1 MPITLE
7 TLDDSTC
14 VSIDGELTI
23 YTVAE
28 LAGAL
33 LPQMGGAPRLMLD
46 LSQVTEMDG
55 AGLQLLAVI
64 QREAENAGTALS
76 VTGQSLAV
84 TQALDCV
91 SARVIAKRV
100 SRTVIQIRDS
110 GSCAVADVA
119 AGAGPTGVAGE
130 ALLSLN
136 AVRPNRSP
144 KARVSP
150 LAPPT

>member
-7 TLDDSTC
+7 TLDDSTR

-33 LPQMGGAPRLMLD
+33 MPQMGGAPCLMLD

-84 TQALDCV
+84 TQALELC
-91 SARVIAKRV
+91 RK
-100 SRTVIQIRDS
+100 
-110 GSCAVADVA
+110 A
-119 AGAGPTGVAGE
+119 A
-130 ALLSLN
+130 S
-136 AVRPNRSP
+136 
-144 KARVSP
+144 
-150 LAPPT
+150 